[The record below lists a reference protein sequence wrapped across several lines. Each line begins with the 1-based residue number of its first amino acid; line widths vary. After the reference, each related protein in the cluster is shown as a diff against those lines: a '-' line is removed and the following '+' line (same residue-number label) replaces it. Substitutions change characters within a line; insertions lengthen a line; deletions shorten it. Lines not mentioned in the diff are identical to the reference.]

1 MKMLLFLAVIL
12 CFTLG
17 CKKSIRKPEIKTNS
31 GKLTVDANWANKD
44 QNFTDAPDFS
54 GTFTGRII
62 SGHVNDV
69 YIDESEIEFNASTYK
84 SGNFSRGDDKAYRFS
99 FGASNGT
106 FSLKE
111 ENKIYFK
118 NSVLIYPANFNW
130 VTILDGEYAYKAKG
144 DSLIL
149 NKIQLNPDG
158 GPFVCQYRLKR
169 VNVK

>member
-1 MKMLLFLAVIL
+1 MKALLFLAVIL
-12 CFTLG
+12 CFTPG
-17 CKKSIRKPEIKTNS
+17 CKKSKDLEIKAKN

-62 SGHVNDV
+62 SGHVSDV
-69 YIDESEIEFNASTYK
+69 YIDESEIEFNGGIYK
-84 SGNFSRGDDKAYRFS
+84 SGNFSWSEDKAYRFS

-111 ENKIYFK
+111 EKKIQFR
-118 NSVLIYPANFNW
+118 NSVLIYHANFNW
-130 VTILDGEYAYKAKG
+130 ATILDGEYACKAKG

-158 GPFVCQYRLKR
+158 GPFICQYRLKR
-169 VNVK
+169 VKVK